1 MPRRMVLLAPALAA
15 GAALMVGLA
24 GPLPAHGQEG
34 ALNRVE
40 RQYRQSDR
48 DVTRE
53 LQRSQDRQQQQFE
66 FNQMRQQQQ
75 IDRFQQ
81 PLRSL
86 ECPRC

>member
-1 MPRRMVLLAPALAA
+1 MPRKIVLLLPALAV
-15 GAALMVGLA
+15 GAAVMAGLA

-48 DVTRE
+48 DVSRE

-66 FNQMRQQQQ
+66 FNQLRQQQQ
-75 IDRFQQ
+75 LDRFQQ
-81 PLRSL
+81 PLRTM

>member
-1 MPRRMVLLAPALAA
+1 MVLLAPALAA
-15 GAALMVGLA
+15 GAALMIGLAA

-81 PLRSL
+81 PLRTM